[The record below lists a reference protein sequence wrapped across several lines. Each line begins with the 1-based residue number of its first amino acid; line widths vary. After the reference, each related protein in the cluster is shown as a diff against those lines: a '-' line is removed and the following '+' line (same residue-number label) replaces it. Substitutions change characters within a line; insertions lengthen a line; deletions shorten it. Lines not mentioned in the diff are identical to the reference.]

1 MGGRIKMIGEKSL
14 RRIKSNYSILLF
26 QKIIFIDILWE
37 ELEDELYT
45 DPFLLGNIV

>member
-1 MGGRIKMIGEKSL
+1 MIGEKSL

-37 ELEDELYT
+37 ELVDFKIMKMNYT
-45 DPFLLGNIV
+45 LIPSF